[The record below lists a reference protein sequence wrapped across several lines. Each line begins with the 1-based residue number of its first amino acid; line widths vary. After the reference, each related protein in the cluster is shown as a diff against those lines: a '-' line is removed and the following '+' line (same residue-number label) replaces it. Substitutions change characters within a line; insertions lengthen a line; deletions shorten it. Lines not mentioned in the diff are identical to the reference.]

1 MRVITKDYI
10 QNAAQE
16 AGRGIK
22 KVELLSG
29 AWDGPYAV
37 ASVVI
42 DNVRPDAEVHEH
54 AADVWHV
61 LKGSGKFI
69 LGGKLENVKEVRAGE
84 FTASSIRGGIEYEVT
99 DGDVVDIPAGVP
111 HQIDAA
117 GSRLEML
124 IIKING

>member
-69 LGGKLENVKEVRAGE
+69 LGGKLENAKEVRAGE

-99 DGDVVDIPAGVP
+99 DGDVVDIRGGVRNK
-111 HQIDAA
+111 IDAA

>member
-69 LGGKLENVKEVRAGE
+69 LGGKLENAKEVRAGE